1 MNRRHVFAVT
11 LLTTTLGL
19 TACSAAASGT
29 GTGVG
34 SGVPSGEAG
43 STAPASSPTP
53 TPTPTATPTP
63 TTGNGGGV
71 TLASGSCSTI
81 DQQTAADILG
91 FPTPPGTEAS
101 KAGAGS
107 EGFKKIEGCSYR
119 SATQGSMGYDVVRVS
134 SALGPQLIAAAK
146 ARMKAAD
153 SAIVIFEVG
162 MPDSFGFTQRLGKLV
177 DSQVTVLA
185 GDHFITVAVARKD
198 GEVAKSQAS
207 AIAAAQKLVSG

>member
-19 TACSAAASGT
+19 SACSAAASGT
-29 GTGVG
+29 GTGIG

-107 EGFKKIEGCSYR
+107 EGFKKDRGLFVPQRHSGFDGVRRGPGVGGVGPPADRCGEGSDE
-119 SATQGSMGYDVVRVS
+119 AAGSE
-134 SALGPQLIAAAK
+134 
-146 ARMKAAD
+146 
-153 SAIVIFEVG
+153 IVIFEVG

-185 GDHFITVAVARKD
+185 GDHFMTVAVARKD
-198 GEVAKSQAS
+198 GEAAKSQAS
-207 AIAAAQKLVSG
+207 AIAAAQKLASG